1 MGLTQAAMA
10 PVTAA
15 ETVTDDQLAV
25 QARTDAES
33 FAPLYVRHVEPVYR
47 YLRARGATEDDAAE
61 LVGLAF
67 ERALRHIRR
76 YHPGGSGFRAWVLR
90 IARNALIDS
99 RRRSRE
105 TVGIEHGS
113 HLVSP
118 DRTPEEVLLVAEER
132 RRILA
137 LVGQLPPVQQDALSL
152 RFAAGLS
159 SREIGAVIG
168 KSEAAT
174 KKLLTRSLHTLKEAI
189 SHEA

>member
-25 QARTDAES
+25 KARTDPES

-47 YLRARGATEDDAAE
+47 FLRARGATEDDAAE

-99 RRRSRE
+99 TPLARNSRY
-105 TVGIEHGS
+105 
-113 HLVSP
+113 
-118 DRTPEEVLLVAEER
+118 RAW
-132 RRILA
+132 
-137 LVGQLPPVQQDALSL
+137 Q
-152 RFAAGLS
+152 S
-159 SREIGAVIG
+159 SR
-168 KSEAAT
+168 
-174 KKLLTRSLHTLKEAI
+174 
-189 SHEA
+189 